1 MKIFFLLNSFI
12 IQTAQNYFY
21 NKTRVWGVES
31 NHRTIIK
38 NLKLI
43 LKTRIF
49 EKIP

>member
-21 NKTRVWGVES
+21 NKTRVVES